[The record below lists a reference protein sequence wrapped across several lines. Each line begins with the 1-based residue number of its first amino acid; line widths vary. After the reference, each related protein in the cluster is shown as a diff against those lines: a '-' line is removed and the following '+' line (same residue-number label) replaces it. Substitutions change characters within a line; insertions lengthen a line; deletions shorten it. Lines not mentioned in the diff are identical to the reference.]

1 MKTAP
6 VVADNFIEIERKF
19 LISDIDPS
27 MLPDHRET
35 VIEQTSLLSR
45 NGNLERRLRKESCHG
60 VTRYFLVEKYRTSKP
75 SIGFKRKE
83 RIGKRRFERL
93 KTGKDPNVEIVQK
106 KRWEFLWNSNRF
118 RIDKYDGPVAGLL
131 ILEAVLHDE
140 DDRVTLPGF
149 CDVIR
154 EVTGDTQYYWH
165 RTDEAT
171 GRSAKP
177 SKSKKNKA
185 SFYIVALVDLLGQ
198 GAALEKFA
206 GIPRTVRDKKT
217 FSRIAQ
223 GTFGTVERFRERI
236 RLLNHTLP
244 RFHRVPDQLKNN
256 LTVAQLRIVRRSLE
270 PEIGYQFFT
279 DLAMLKINLGGQRGY
294 RPLAS
299 LYGLLKQLGLL
310 ILTQLAEGVLIR
322 GAVDV
327 GICSELNEGDLYG
340 QAVGRAYLL
349 EAHVAVY
356 PRIVIGKHVVD
367 YLASF
372 CGLSTSED
380 EKALI
385 GAYTEL
391 VHGCL
396 RRDGDGVTVLSYLDP
411 LFRAS
416 YFEDEDS
423 LRYVLRSA
431 RRNIQRQKT
440 LCAPEDDQLKKRL
453 EEVEGYFRREG
464 CWIENK

>member
-1 MKTAP
+1 MKAAL

-19 LISDIDPS
+19 LISDVDPS
-27 MLPDHRET
+27 MLPDHRKT
-35 VIEQTSLLSR
+35 IIEQTTLLSR
-45 NGNLERRLRKESCHG
+45 DGNLDRRVRKENCRG
-60 VTRYFLVEKYRTSKP
+60 ETRYYLVEKYLTSKP

-83 RIGKRRFERL
+83 QIGKRRFERL
-93 KTGKDPNVEIVQK
+93 KVSKDPNVENVRKI
-106 KRWEFLWNSNRF
+106 RWEFLWNANRF

-131 ILEAVLHDE
+131 ILEAVLHNENDK
-140 DDRVTLPGF
+140 VALPGF
-149 CDVIR
+149 CEVIR

-165 RTDEAT
+165 RTDKT
-171 GRSAKP
+171 LG
-177 SKSKKNKA
+177 KSETALNAKKNKA

-198 GAALEKFA
+198 GAALERFA
-206 GIPRTVRDKKT
+206 GIPKTVKDKKT

-223 GTFGTVERFRERI
+223 ETFGTVERFRERI
-236 RLLNHTLP
+236 RLLNHAVP
-244 RFHRVPDQLKNN
+244 RFHGVPDQLRLKLNA
-256 LTVAQLRIVRRSLE
+256 AQLRIVERSLE
-270 PEIGYQFFT
+270 HVIGYQFFT
-279 DLAMLKINLGGQRGY
+279 DLAMLKINLGGQKGY

-299 LYGLLKQLGLL
+299 LYGLLRQLGLL
-310 ILTQLAEGVLIR
+310 ILTQFAEGILIR

-327 GICSELNEGDLYG
+327 GICAELNEADLYG
-340 QAVGRAYLL
+340 QAVGRAYKL
-349 EAHVAVY
+349 ESQVAIY

-372 CGLSTSED
+372 AGLRSSEN

-385 GAYTEL
+385 HSYTDL
-391 VHGCL
+391 VNSCL
-396 RRDGDGVTVLSYLDP
+396 RQDMDGVTVLSYLDP
-411 LFRAS
+411 FFRRS

-431 RRNIQRQKT
+431 CRNIQRQSM
-440 LCAPEDDQLKKRL
+440 LCTQEDEQLRSRL